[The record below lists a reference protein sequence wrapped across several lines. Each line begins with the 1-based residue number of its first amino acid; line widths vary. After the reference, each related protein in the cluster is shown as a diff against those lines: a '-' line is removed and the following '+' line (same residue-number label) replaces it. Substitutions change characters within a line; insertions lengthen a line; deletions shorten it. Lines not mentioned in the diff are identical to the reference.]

1 MAVSALMIA
10 WRSAGPNDASARS
23 EGRDYAEIDKT
34 VTSAFDLGLDR
45 QARQAGLAEPVDHI
59 RELAAAGLEHV
70 LISPRQGWDQATLEA
85 VASVL
90 PEVHAI

>member
-10 WRSAGPNDASARS
+10 WRSAGPNDASAR
-23 EGRDYAEIDKT
+23 
-34 VTSAFDLGLDR
+34 
-45 QARQAGLAEPVDHI
+45 QA
-59 RELAAAGLEHV
+59 
-70 LISPRQGWDQATLEA
+70 WDQATREA